1 MQLFRFSVME
11 LFSHR
16 VYTLLHLVIGL
27 SANSESNLK
36 EKKANM
42 KGISVEDAANF
53 TGFQIITL

>member
-1 MQLFRFSVME
+1 MQLFRFSIME

-36 EKKANM
+36 KKANM
-42 KGISVEDAANF
+42 TCISVEDAANF
-53 TGFQIITL
+53 TDFKL